1 MSYVLFRSLQILALI
16 SVLSGLYIGVR
27 DRNLILEVQALAGGA
42 AVHRGEGGKCR
53 EAQEK
58 YKSGL
63 HD

>member
-42 AVHRGEGGKCR
+42 ALFYVAYWANERWGK
-53 EAQEK
+53 Q
-58 YKSGL
+58 
-63 HD
+63 